1 MSRYRTKHTDTQ
13 VITLNENDDAAFSVE
28 IDFYVTPGSPQ
39 TWEQPAEGPEIE
51 IIRVSP
57 YTTRKRYPGE
67 GAIFVGR
74 GEVTFF
80 LDCPKWLERL
90 LIEAVDVDKL
100 QAEEADPDREYDR
113 RRDER
118 MA

>member
-1 MSRYRTKHTDTQ
+1 
-13 VITLNENDDAAFSVE
+13 
-28 IDFYVTPGSPQ
+28 
-39 TWEQPAEGPEIE
+39 
-51 IIRVSP
+51 
-57 YTTRKRYPGE
+57 
-67 GAIFVGR
+67 VGR

>member
-1 MSRYRTKHTDTQ
+1 MSRYRTKHSDTQ
-13 VITLNENDDAAFSVE
+13 VITLNENDDAAFFVE
-28 IDFYVTPGSPQ
+28 VDFYVTPGSPQ
-39 TWEQPAEGPEIE
+39 TWEQPADGPEIE
-51 IIRVSP
+51 IIRARP

-67 GAIFVGR
+67 RGS

-90 LIEAVDVDKL
+90 LIEAVDMDKL